1 MVVCRRQPAGMKV
14 LLSGATKRKMGEG
27 AGRCRTLSPK
37 KKTMRRTH
45 INSRMTADILLLSA
59 NMTMVAATAAMI
71 RIKK

>member
-1 MVVCRRQPAGMKV
+1 MKV
-14 LLSGATKRKMGEG
+14 LPSGVIKRKMGEG
-27 AGRCRTLSPK
+27 AGCCRTRSPK
-37 KKTMRRTH
+37 RKTMRRTH